1 MKYDAKGL
9 QVRIMR
15 QATRFEKRDILEI
28 GCGDGEISM
37 DLAQNARSYT
47 GIDPDRERI
56 AEALS
61 RINPLKHN
69 HIGFKPGSGQNL
81 KFEDLTFDLI
91 LFTLSL
97 HHQNSVRALDEAYRV
112 LKPGGHVLVVEPC
125 VDSHFQQFFHL
136 FDDETLA
143 LKVACDAVANS
154 KFNKLTQSHFE
165 VTAEFENKTEL
176 CQYHF
181 NRTHKANDDEERIL
195 SLLTALYGETGEKP
209 FQIKDKL
216 NLFLIEKPFD

>member
-9 QVRIMR
+9 QVKIMR
-15 QATRFEKRDILEI
+15 QATRFENKDILEI

-37 DLAQNARSYT
+37 VLAEKTRSYT

-56 AEALS
+56 AKALS
-61 RINPLKHN
+61 RINPTKHT
-69 HIGFKPGSGQNL
+69 HIHFKSGSGQDL
-81 KFEDLTFDLI
+81 AFEDSSFDLI

-97 HHQNSVRALDEAYRV
+97 HHQNSIRAMDEAYRV

-143 LKVACDAVANS
+143 LKSACDAVANS
-154 KFNKLTQSHFE
+154 KFNKLTQNHFE
-165 VTAEFENKTEL
+165 LTADFESKTDL

-181 NRTHKANDDEERIL
+181 DRTHKDNEDEERIL
-195 SLLTALYGETGEKP
+195 SLLTALYGETEEKP

-216 NLFLIEKPFD
+216 NLFLIEKPFG